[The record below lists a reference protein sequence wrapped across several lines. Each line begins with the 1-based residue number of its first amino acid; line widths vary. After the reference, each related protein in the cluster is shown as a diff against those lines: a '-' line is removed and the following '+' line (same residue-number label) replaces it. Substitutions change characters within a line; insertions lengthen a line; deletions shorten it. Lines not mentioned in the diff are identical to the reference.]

1 MNVLVLGAAVS
12 GKAAAMLAQ
21 RNGSLVSLYDR
32 SAAAVAPLRDRGF
45 ALHSGVWN
53 RRLLRGIDLVV
64 ASPGIPEHATPIVD
78 ALASGAPVWSELEF
92 GTRELEVP
100 YVAVTGTNGK
110 TTVTTLLA
118 GMLARSGMR
127 STAVGNVGTP
137 VCAVVGEAWDIL
149 VIEASSFQLRFIDQF
164 HPIAAAV
171 LNVAPDHLDWHG
183 DLAAYAAAKGR
194 ISENMTPQDVL
205 VFDVDDPGARRLAA
219 AASARLVPI
228 SGIAVPPDGNGP
240 DGGRIVVNG
249 VPFEVPVDDP
259 AYLSDLTA
267 AATLALELGSDA
279 DAVQAVLTSFRR
291 GSHRRREVASRDGV
305 TWVDDSKATNPHAAR
320 SSGAAYPSV
329 ILIAGGR
336 NKGLD
341 MGDIV
346 APTVRHV
353 VAFGEAA
360 DEIAAASPVA
370 TTRVGDLT
378 AAVAVAA
385 EEARPGDTVLLAPG
399 CASFDQ
405 FGSYAERGDA
415 FTAIVRERI
424 GKS

>member
-1 MNVLVLGAAVS
+1 
-12 GKAAAMLAQ
+12 
-21 RNGSLVSLYDR
+21 
-32 SAAAVAPLRDRGF
+32 
-45 ALHSGVWN
+45 
-53 RRLLRGIDLVV
+53 
-64 ASPGIPEHATPIVD
+64 
-78 ALASGAPVWSELEF
+78 
-92 GTRELEVP
+92 
-100 YVAVTGTNGK
+100 
-110 TTVTTLLA
+110 
-118 GMLARSGMR
+118 
-127 STAVGNVGTP
+127 
-137 VCAVVGEAWDIL
+137 
-149 VIEASSFQLRFIDQF
+149 
-164 HPIAAAV
+164 
-171 LNVAPDHLDWHG
+171 
-183 DLAAYAAAKGR
+183 
-194 ISENMTPQDVL
+194 
-205 VFDVDDPGARRLAA
+205 
-219 AASARLVPI
+219 
-228 SGIAVPPDGNGP
+228 
-240 DGGRIVVNG
+240 
-249 VPFEVPVDDP
+249 
-259 AYLSDLTA
+259 
-267 AATLALELGSDA
+267 
-279 DAVQAVLTSFRR
+279 
-291 GSHRRREVASRDGV
+291 
-305 TWVDDSKATNPHAAR
+305 
-320 SSGAAYPSV
+320 V